1 MSSSSH
7 NTNSTQD
14 ISGPIAW
21 SLSIGAHIGIGL
33 VAFFI
38 TWSVIRDEED
48 PPRAVTAAWHEQA
61 IVEQAEILVEIPAL
75 SQVVEKESEQHEPE
89 KIVTRQKPEQA
100 RDGLAVLHEIATT
113 GNVPKKA
120 TREPETEVKFMGL
133 DAVAARRIV
142 YVVDAS
148 GSMMLHLSTVLEE
161 LERSLRKLHPK
172 QMFGVVFFQNKKSIA
187 VPPKG
192 KLVYA
197 NASNIEK
204 AMRWIGTS
212 GKVIPTGGSNPIVA
226 IKTAMRLKP
235 EVMYLLSE
243 NITGAGSY
251 EVPEEELLEEIDGLN
266 PIDTRNGL
274 RKVQINCIQ
283 YLSED
288 VNGTMEKIA
297 KIHGGDDGYVCIERG
312 KVVK

>member
-1 MSSSSH
+1 MSNSSH

-21 SLSIGAHIGIGL
+21 SLSVGAHIGIGL

-48 PPRAVTAAWHEQA
+48 PPRAVTATWHEQP
-61 IVEQAEILVEIPAL
+61 IVEEAKIPAL
-75 SQVVEKESEQHEPE
+75 SEVVEKEPEQREPE
-89 KIVTRQKPEQA
+89 KIVARQKPEPA

-113 GNVPKKA
+113 GKVPKKA

-161 LERSLRKLHPK
+161 LEWSLRKLHPK
-172 QMFGVVFFQNKKSIA
+172 QMFGIVFFQNKKSIA

-197 NASNIEK
+197 NAANIEK

-226 IKTAMRLKP
+226 IKTAMRLEP

-251 EVPEEELLEEIDGLN
+251 EVPQEELLEAIDGLN
-266 PIDTRNGL
+266 PVDTRNGL

>member
-1 MSSSSH
+1 MSNSSH

-21 SLSIGAHIGIGL
+21 SLSVGAHIGIGL

-48 PPRAVTAAWHEQA
+48 PPRAVTATWHEQP
-61 IVEQAEILVEIPAL
+61 IVEEAKIFAL
-75 SQVVEKESEQHEPE
+75 SEVVEKEPEQREPE
-89 KIVTRQKPEQA
+89 KIVARQKPEPA

-172 QMFGVVFFQNKKSIA
+172 QMFGIVFFQNKKSIA

-197 NASNIEK
+197 NAANIEK

-212 GKVIPTGGSNPIVA
+212 GKAIPTGGSNPIVA
-226 IKTAMRLKP
+226 IKTAMRLEP

-251 EVPEEELLEEIDGLN
+251 EVPQEELLEAINGLN
-266 PIDTRNGL
+266 PVDTRNGL